1 MLSVSFLL
9 WSSASLLTPSDGRRT
24 TALYWCRTLVG
35 TAMGVVFP
43 SIHSILVRWIPMHER
58 SRAVSLFTSGMYF
71 GSAFGMLVLPRIITA
86 YGPDKVPL
94 AIGVTGLCWL
104 VLWSQYAKKQPPGGS
119 VAGGCARAAGALF
132 RRLTRF
138 AAPCYLAQLAARRRR
153 MCLG

>member
-71 GSAFGMLVLPRIITA
+71 GSAFGMLVLPNVIAT
-86 YGPDKVPL
+86 YGPGKVPV
-94 AIGVTGLCWL
+94 AIGLTGFAWL
-104 VLWSQYAKKQPPGGS
+104 LLWSRFANKQPVGS
-119 VAGGCARAAGALF
+119 VAGR
-132 RRLTRF
+132 
-138 AAPCYLAQLAARRRR
+138 
-153 MCLG
+153 